1 MQTAKYPSVSVGF
14 VVEVFRVA
22 AAFNSALRMEYQE
35 PKLQTLR
42 RTVILVR
49 SAGNLIKQEL
59 HCRDAA
65 K

>member
-49 SAGNLIKQEL
+49 SAGNLTF
-59 HCRDAA
+59 
-65 K
+65 